1 MYLSQILTGQIKREV
16 LYFFNTIFT
25 DMPRERST
33 MKKVKL
39 NKYFLIPLIVIL
51 LGIYYYV
58 ALPAIN
64 IHNASIWKFIIAV
77 PVILLIL
84 YVFPKIRLTG
94 SKKNPVKVQNV
105 FGTAVFKILAGII
118 LLLLIIYGAG
128 TLLSSPIINAS
139 RYQKLMTVET
149 GEFSRDITQIS
160 YDQIPLLDRASAEL
174 LGERK
179 MGSLVDLASQFEVAN
194 LYTQSNYNDTPVRI
208 TPLRYADIIKWFT
221 NHKDGIPAYIMIDM
235 ATQETKLVRLEEGM
249 KYTPYD
255 HFGRNLYR
263 HLRFKYPTYIFDN
276 ISFEVDDN
284 GTPYW
289 ICSTKKYNIGLF
301 GGQTIGNVVICNA
314 ITGECTDYKVEDVPT
329 WVDQVYRADLLIDL
343 YDYYGT
349 LKHGYINSVISQRDC
364 LVTTNGYNYL
374 AIGDDVWVY
383 TGVTSITSDQ
393 SNVGFVLMNQRTM
406 ETRYYEVEGA
416 IEDSAMASAEGKVQ
430 NLGYKSAFPLL
441 LNIDN
446 EPTYLMALKDAAGLV
461 KMYAMVNVQNY
472 QIVATGNSVVE
483 CEAAYK
489 NLMADNGIE
498 TSETE
503 PDKGELKT
511 VTGVISKIAESVVE
525 GNSHYYL
532 LLDQSDTIY
541 DVNVAE
547 HISIIRYNAGA
558 SITLE
563 YTEGSDRC
571 SVVKIPEDEGGADA
585 ANSSGEEDAGND
597 TAGAA
602 N

>member
-1 MYLSQILTGQIKREV
+1 MK
-16 LYFFNTIFT
+16 T
-25 DMPRERST
+25 D
-33 MKKVKL
+33 KKKHR
-39 NKYFLIPLIVIL
+39 KYYLIPVIVVL
-51 LGIYYYV
+51 LALYYYI

-64 IHNASIWKFIIAV
+64 IHDASIWKFIIAI
-77 PVILLIL
+77 PVILLVL
-84 YVFPKIRLTG
+84 YVLPRIRLTG
-94 SKKNPVKVQNV
+94 NKKDPVHVGQVHKSP
-105 FGTAVFKILAGII
+105 VFKILVGIV
-118 LLLLIIYGAG
+118 LLLLVIYGAG
-128 TLLSSPIINAS
+128 SLLSSPVINAS
-139 RYQKLMTVET
+139 KYQKLMTVET
-149 GEFSRDITQIS
+149 GEFSEEITQIS

-179 MGSLVDLASQFEVAN
+179 MGSLVDLASQFEVAS
-194 LYTQSNYNDTPVRI
+194 LYTQSNYNDRPVRL

-221 NHKDGIPAYIMIDM
+221 NHGDGIPAYIMIDM
-235 ATQETKLVRLEEGM
+235 ATQETELIRLDEGM

-263 HLRFKYPTYIFDN
+263 HLRFKYPTYMFDN

-289 ICSTKKYNIGLF
+289 ICSTKKFNIGLF

-314 ITGECTDYKVEDVPT
+314 ITGECTDYNIEDVPT
-329 WVDQVYRADLLIDL
+329 WVDQVYRADLLVQL

-349 LKHGYINSVISQRDC
+349 LKHGYINSIISQRDC

-430 NLGYKSAFPLL
+430 NLGYQAAFPLL

-498 TSETE
+498 TSETPPE
-503 PDKGELKT
+503 EIETKT
-511 VTGVISKIAESVVE
+511 VTGTIRKIAEGVIE

-532 LLDQSDTIY
+532 LLDASDTIY
-541 DVNVAE
+541 
-547 HISIIRYNAGA
+547 S
-558 SITLE
+558 TL
-563 YTEGSDRC
+563 R
-571 SVVKIPEDEGGADA
+571 
-585 ANSSGEEDAGND
+585 
-597 TAGAA
+597 
-602 N
+602 

>member
-1 MYLSQILTGQIKREV
+1 MK
-16 LYFFNTIFT
+16 T
-25 DMPRERST
+25 D
-33 MKKVKL
+33 KKKHR
-39 NKYFLIPLIVIL
+39 KYYLIPVIVVL
-51 LGIYYYV
+51 LALYYYI

-64 IHNASIWKFIIAV
+64 IHDASIWKFIIAI
-77 PVILLIL
+77 PVILLVL
-84 YVFPKIRLTG
+84 YVLPRIRLTG
-94 SKKNPVKVQNV
+94 NKKDPVHVGQVHKSP
-105 FGTAVFKILAGII
+105 VFKILVGIV
-118 LLLLIIYGAG
+118 LLLLVIYGAG
-128 TLLSSPIINAS
+128 SLLSSPVINAS
-139 RYQKLMTVET
+139 KYQKLMTVET
-149 GEFSRDITQIS
+149 GEFSEEITQIS

-179 MGSLVDLASQFEVAN
+179 MGSLVDLASQFEVAS
-194 LYTQSNYNDTPVRI
+194 LYTQSNYNDRPVRL

-221 NHKDGIPAYIMIDM
+221 NHGDGIPAYIMIDM
-235 ATQETKLVRLEEGM
+235 ATQETELIRLDEGM

-263 HLRFKYPTYIFDN
+263 HLRFKYPTYMFDN

-289 ICSTKKYNIGLF
+289 ICSTKKFNIGLF

-314 ITGECTDYKVEDVPT
+314 ITGECTDYNIEDVPT
-329 WVDQVYRADLLIDL
+329 WVDQVYRADLLVQL

-349 LKHGYINSVISQRDC
+349 LKHGYINSIISQRDC

-430 NLGYKSAFPLL
+430 NLGYQAAFPLL

-498 TSETE
+498 TSETPPE
-503 PDKGELKT
+503 EIETKT
-511 VTGVISKIAESVVE
+511 VTGTIRKIAEGVIE

-532 LLDQSDTIY
+532 LLDASDTIY
-541 DVNVAE
+541 DVNVSE
-547 HISIIRYNAGA
+547 NLSVILYNVGD

-571 SVVKIPEDEGGADA
+571 RVVNIPEENDETAPAD
-585 ANSSGEEDAGND
+585 STTGSTTPPSDGTEG
-597 TAGAA
+597 
-602 N
+602 

>member
-1 MYLSQILTGQIKREV
+1 
-16 LYFFNTIFT
+16 
-25 DMPRERST
+25 
-33 MKKVKL
+33 MKADTKKHR
-39 NKYFLIPLIVIL
+39 KYYLIPVIVVL
-51 LGIYYYV
+51 LALYYYI

-64 IHNASIWKFIIAV
+64 IHDASIWKFIIAI
-77 PVILLIL
+77 PVILLII
-84 YVFPKIRLTG
+84 YVFPRIRLT
-94 SKKNPVKVQNV
+94 KDRKNPVRMNQVHKSP
-105 FGTAVFKILAGII
+105 VFKILAGVI
-118 LLLLIIYGAG
+118 LLLFVIYGAG
-128 TLLSSPIINAS
+128 SLLSSPIINAS
-139 RYQKLMTVET
+139 KYQKLMTVET
-149 GEFSRDITQIS
+149 GEFSKEITQIS

-179 MGSLVDLASQFEVAN
+179 MGSLVDLASQFEVAS
-194 LYTQSNYNDTPVRI
+194 LYTQSNYNDRPVRL

-221 NHKDGIPAYIMIDM
+221 NHGDGIPAYIMIDM
-235 ATQETKLVRLEEGM
+235 ATQETELIRLDEGM

-263 HLRFKYPTYIFDN
+263 HLRFKYPTYMFDN
-276 ISFEVDDN
+276 ISFEVDDE

-289 ICSTKKYNIGLF
+289 ICSTKKFNIGLF

-314 ITGECTDYKVEDVPT
+314 ITGECTDYEIEDVPT
-329 WVDQVYRADLLIDL
+329 WVDQVYRADLLIQL

-430 NLGYKSAFPLL
+430 NLGYKAAFPLL

-489 NLMADNGIE
+489 GLMADNGIE
-498 TSETE
+498 TGEAASEEAET
-503 PDKGELKT
+503 KT
-511 VTGVISKIAESVVE
+511 VTGTIRKIAESVMD

-532 LLDQSDTIY
+532 LLDGSDTIY
-541 DVNVAE
+541 DVNVSE
-547 HISIIRYNAGA
+547 NLSVILYNEGD

-571 SVVKIPEDEGGADA
+571 KVVNIPEENDETAPADSTTDSTTP
-585 ANSSGEEDAGND
+585 SSDGTEG
-597 TAGAA
+597 
-602 N
+602 